1 VAAMAVVTAAEE
13 ASEAEWVGAVGGDRR
28 GGGRRRRRGR
38 RREQEAKVPYDA
50 IHNTAMLDP
59 SHPDTNAR
67 CTAMMIS
74 PCKTRDSTR
83 YLNP

>member
-1 VAAMAVVTAAEE
+1 MQ
-13 ASEAEWVGAVGGDRR
+13 WGAIGGE
-28 GGGRRRRRGR
+28 GGGEGG
-38 RREQEAKVPYDA
+38 EGGGVSKKVPYDA

>member
-1 VAAMAVVTAAEE
+1 MQ
-13 ASEAEWVGAVGGDRR
+13 WGAIGGE
-28 GGGRRRRRGR
+28 GGGEGG
-38 RREQEAKVPYDA
+38 EGGGVSKKVPYDA

-74 PCKTRDSTR
+74 PP
-83 YLNP
+83 L